1 MTPEQLAE
9 IFWDSLE
16 RQRVERDSSLP
27 GMRDPAQPFSAC
39 HPITRTMWTQA
50 ASDTARGFHMTY
62 LDMLKKAK
70 ASLESADEAQRGGVD
85 QSYHLRA
92 AEMWTA
98 LAHEFREALEF
109 GMRIEK
115 L

>member
-1 MTPEQLAE
+1 
-9 IFWDSLE
+9 
-16 RQRVERDSSLP
+16 
-27 GMRDPAQPFSAC
+27 
-39 HPITRTMWTQA
+39 
-50 ASDTARGFHMTY
+50 MTY

-70 ASLESADEAQRGGVD
+70 ASLETAEHEAQRGGVD